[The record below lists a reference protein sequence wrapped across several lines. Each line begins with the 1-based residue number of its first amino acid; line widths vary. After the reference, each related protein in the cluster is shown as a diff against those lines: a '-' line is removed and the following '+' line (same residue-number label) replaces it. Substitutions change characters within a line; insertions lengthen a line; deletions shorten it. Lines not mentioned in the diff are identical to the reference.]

1 MLQLPGV
8 GHLQHQCPSKA
19 CAAASRG
26 KQAARGHYG
35 SSSNVSTAASSSSG
49 GNRKPPPPKQHP
61 RARTSGGGGQP
72 GSQAASTSG
81 ATTAGRKRARD
92 PTATSGFTPPNKQ
105 ATGSTRFS
113 YAAAVEGGERV
124 VLVSLDGT
132 ALTQED
138 PKLLGEAVNKWTL
151 NALARKEYH
160 NVPEVLDARPTKL
173 GLEVRV
179 RDTKLSHLVRMCA
192 AKVSLRALTAEE
204 LEVLE
209 RPLRRYSGF
218 MRGDANA
225 SLTKEAMQLM
235 VDGQA
240 HLRGIGGRI
249 LVDRL
254 IRTDKGCILWL
265 CLDEEAE
272 DGMARIDGTISL
284 GFAGRVK
291 FQAAGRGPG
300 EKLEEQRE
308 RLQQEQRK
316 LHDQQEALVEKLA
329 AINSQIISGILSQL
343 TEGVSNSSIAT
354 TAPVTAD
361 TGTGSGNSEANSQ
374 APAMNPA
381 HAGCAVEQMEAECAT
396 PK

>member
-1 MLQLPGV
+1 MLITSNIRTRVMGGDDDGKWFVAGGRSRARKRHDATSNRGDTTAVGAGAGTSHGGAKQCFNCRGV
-8 GHLQHQCPSKA
+8 GHLQHQCPSKVG
-19 CAAASRG
+19 AASSRG
-26 KQAARGHYG
+26 KQAVRGHHG
-35 SSSNVSTAASSSSG
+35 SSSNVSTAASGSSG

-61 RARTSGGGGQP
+61 RARTSVGGGQP

-81 ATTAGRKRARD
+81 VTTTGRIR
-92 PTATSGFTPPNKQ
+92 ATSGFTPPNKQ
-105 ATGSTRFS
+105 ATGSTQFS

-132 ALTQED
+132 ALTKED
-138 PKLLGEAVNKWTL
+138 PRLLGEAVNKWTQ

-173 GLEVRV
+173 GLKVRI
-179 RDTKLSHLVRMCA
+179 RDSKSSHLVRMCA
-192 AKVSLRALTAEE
+192 VKVSLRALTTKE

-209 RPLRRYSGF
+209 RLLRRYSGF

-235 VDGQA
+235 VDGQV

-272 DGMARIDGTISL
+272 EGMARIDSTISL
-284 GFAGRVK
+284 GFTGRVK
-291 FQAAGRGPG
+291 F
-300 EKLEEQRE
+300 
-308 RLQQEQRK
+308 
-316 LHDQQEALVEKLA
+316 
-329 AINSQIISGILSQL
+329 
-343 TEGVSNSSIAT
+343 
-354 TAPVTAD
+354 
-361 TGTGSGNSEANSQ
+361 
-374 APAMNPA
+374 
-381 HAGCAVEQMEAECAT
+381 
-396 PK
+396 